1 VTEQPQPAAP
11 KVVFTRAGVLHGA
24 RASLPLWLGMVP
36 FGVVIGV
43 LADAKGLSFVETVL
57 MSMVVYAGAA
67 QLLVLELWMDPA
79 PVVAAIVAA
88 FVVNI
93 RMAPQ
98 GAALAPWLD
107 RLRGWKLWGTLA
119 TLVDHSFA
127 MSVQEQRRG
136 GRDAG
141 YLLGV
146 GLGLWVAWVLTTAI
160 GHLAGSLVRVPPGH
174 PLFFASVAAF
184 LSILVGLW
192 RGPKVDLAPW
202 VVAGLVAL
210 AAHRAG
216 LPVPLP
222 LLLGSFAGAALG
234 AWIEL
239 RGRRGPPRPMIG
251 GPEARRS
258 ESAAPT

>member
-1 VTEQPQPAAP
+1 MTGP
-11 KVVFTRAGVLHGA
+11 VVFTLDGIRRGA
-24 RASLPLWLGMVP
+24 VASLPLWLGMAP
-36 FGVVIGV
+36 FGLVIGV
-43 LADAKGLSFVETVL
+43 LADAKGLTFAEAVL
-57 MSMVVYAGAA
+57 MSMIVYAGAA
-67 QLLVLELWMDPA
+67 QLLVLELWTDPV
-79 PVVAAIVAA
+79 PITAAIIAA

-98 GAALAPWLD
+98 GAALASWLD

-127 MSVQEQRRG
+127 MAVQEQRRG

-146 GLGLWVAWVLTTAI
+146 GAALWVAWVLTTAI

-184 LSILVGLW
+184 ISILVGLW

-202 VVAGLVAL
+202 IVAGLVAL

-216 LPVPLP
+216 LPVPIP

-239 RGRRGPPRPMIG
+239 RGKRDAPPPAGSDGGARP
-251 GPEARRS
+251 
-258 ESAAPT
+258 

>member
-1 VTEQPQPAAP
+1 MTGP
-11 KVVFTRAGVLHGA
+11 VVFTLDGIRRGA
-24 RASLPLWLGMVP
+24 VASLPLWLGMAP
-36 FGVVIGV
+36 FGLVIGV
-43 LADAKGLSFVETVL
+43 LADAKGLTFAEAVL
-57 MSMVVYAGAA
+57 MSMIVYAGAA
-67 QLLVLELWMDPA
+67 QLLVLELWTDPV
-79 PVVAAIVAA
+79 PITAAIVAA

-98 GAALAPWLD
+98 GAALASWLD

-127 MSVQEQRRG
+127 MAVQEQRRG

-141 YLLGV
+141 FLLGV
-146 GLGLWVAWVLTTAI
+146 GAALWVAWVLTTAI

-184 LSILVGLW
+184 ISILVGLW

-202 VVAGLVAL
+202 IVAGLVAL

-239 RGRRGPPRPMIG
+239 RGKRNAPPPAGPDAGARP
-251 GPEARRS
+251 
-258 ESAAPT
+258 

>member
-1 VTEQPQPAAP
+1 VTEHPDPGARR
-11 KVVFTRAGVLHGA
+11 VVFTRAGVWHGA
-24 RASLPLWLGMVP
+24 VASLPLWLGMVP
-36 FGVVIGV
+36 FGLVIGV
-43 LADAKGLSFVETVL
+43 LADAKGLTFAETVL
-57 MSMVVYAGAA
+57 MSMIVYAGAA
-67 QLLVLELWMDPA
+67 QLLVLELWTDPA
-79 PVVAAIVAA
+79 PITAAIIAA

-127 MSVQEQRRG
+127 MAVQEQRRG

-141 YLLGV
+141 FLLGV
-146 GLGLWVAWVLTTAI
+146 GAGLWVAWVLTTAI
-160 GHLAGSLVRVPPGH
+160 GHLAGSLVKVPPGH

-184 LSILVGLW
+184 ISILVGLW

-202 VVAGLVAL
+202 IVAGLVAL

-239 RGRRGPPRPMIG
+239 RGKREAPPPG
-251 GPEARRS
+251 GPEPAAR
-258 ESAAPT
+258 P

>member
-1 VTEQPQPAAP
+1 MTGP
-11 KVVFTRAGVLHGA
+11 VVFTFDGIRRGA
-24 RASLPLWLGMVP
+24 VASLPLWLGMAP
-36 FGVVIGV
+36 FGLVIGV
-43 LADAKGLSFVETVL
+43 LADAKGLTFAEAVL
-57 MSMVVYAGAA
+57 MSMIVYAGAA
-67 QLLVLELWMDPA
+67 QLLVLELWTDPV
-79 PVVAAIVAA
+79 PITAAIVAA

-98 GAALAPWLD
+98 GAALAGWLD

-127 MSVQEQRRG
+127 MAVQEQRRG

-146 GLGLWVAWVLTTAI
+146 GAALWVAWVLTTAI

-184 LSILVGLW
+184 ISILVGLW

-202 VVAGLVAL
+202 IVAGLVAL

-216 LPVPLP
+216 LPVPIP

-239 RGRRGPPRPMIG
+239 RGKRDAPPQPGPDTGARP
-251 GPEARRS
+251 
-258 ESAAPT
+258 

>member
-1 VTEQPQPAAP
+1 MSGSEGLREVPPAGARQ
-11 KVVFTRAGVLHGA
+11 VVFTRAGVGRGA
-24 RASLPLWLGMVP
+24 VASLPLWLGMVP
-36 FGVVIGV
+36 FGLVIGV
-43 LADAKGLSFVETVL
+43 LADAKGLTFAETVL
-57 MSMVVYAGAA
+57 MSAIVYAGAA
-67 QLLVLELWMDPA
+67 QLLVLEIWTDPV
-79 PVVAAIVAA
+79 PIMAAIVAA
-88 FVVNI
+88 GVVNI

-98 GAALAPWLD
+98 GAALAGWLD

-146 GLGLWVAWVLTTAI
+146 GLGLWVSWVLTTGI
-160 GHLAGSLVRVPPGH
+160 GHLAGSLVKVPPGH
-174 PLFFASVAAF
+174 PLYFASVAAF
-184 LSILVGLW
+184 ISILVGLW
-192 RGPKVDLAPW
+192 RGPRVDLAPW

-222 LLLGSFAGAALG
+222 LLAGTFAGAVLG

-239 RGRRGPPRPMIG
+239 RDRARADDRERG
-251 GPEARRS
+251 
-258 ESAAPT
+258 

>member
-1 VTEQPQPAAP
+1 MTPPAEPALRR
-11 KVVFTRAGVLHGA
+11 VVFTRRGVWRGV
-24 RASLPLWLGMVP
+24 RASLPLWLGMLP
-36 FGVVIGV
+36 FGLVIGL
-43 LADAKGLSFVETVL
+43 LADGKGLSFVETVL
-57 MSMVVYAGAA
+57 MSSLVYAGAA
-67 QLLVLELWMDPA
+67 QLLVLELWTDPA
-79 PVVAAIVAA
+79 PVAAAMVAAA
-88 FVVNI
+88 VVNI

-107 RLRGWKLWGTLA
+107 RLRGLKLWGTLA

-127 MSVQEQRRG
+127 LAVQEQRRG

-146 GLGLWVAWVLTTAI
+146 GLGLWVAWVATTAV
-160 GHLAGSLVRVPPGH
+160 GHLAGSAIRVPPGH

-192 RGPKVDLAPW
+192 RGPRVDLAPW
-202 VVAGLVAL
+202 AVAGLVAL

-239 RGRRGPPRPMIG
+239 RGRGLPP
-251 GPEARRS
+251 ARRG
-258 ESAAPT
+258 

>member
-1 VTEQPQPAAP
+1 MTGP
-11 KVVFTRAGVLHGA
+11 VVFTLDGIRRGA
-24 RASLPLWLGMVP
+24 VASLPLWLGMAP
-36 FGVVIGV
+36 FGLVIGV
-43 LADAKGLSFVETVL
+43 LADAKGLTFAETVL
-57 MSMVVYAGAA
+57 MSMIVYAGAA
-67 QLLVLELWMDPA
+67 QLLVLELWTDPV
-79 PVVAAIVAA
+79 PITAAIVAA

-98 GAALAPWLD
+98 GAALAGWLD

-127 MSVQEQRRG
+127 MAVQEQRRG

-146 GLGLWVAWVLTTAI
+146 GAALWVAWVLTTAI

-184 LSILVGLW
+184 ISILVGLW

-202 VVAGLVAL
+202 IVAGLVAL

-216 LPVPLP
+216 LPVPIP

-239 RGRRGPPRPMIG
+239 RGKRNTPPPAGPDGGARP
-251 GPEARRS
+251 
-258 ESAAPT
+258 